1 MLLGLELEMGI
12 EWRRCSSRSG
22 RRRGVESSTRMSQ
35 DRDGYIRPTLARART
50 RPAKATGFQAP
61 GQTVPIPTPV
71 TAIAATEAPIPT
83 PNSSR
88 ADTPAIDRRPHRR
101 RRNTAERLEPFCTY
115 QSLRKKGTRYAKSI
129 LTKFIL
135 TTRDCVACVPF
146 EPLIRRLTGVEGLK
160 VRLSRPLQN

>member
-1 MLLGLELEMGI
+1 MLLGFELEMEI

-50 RPAKATGFQAP
+50 RPAKAAGFQAP
-61 GQTVPIPTPV
+61 GQTAPIPTPV
-71 TAIAATEAPIPT
+71 TAIATTEVPIPT

-101 RRNTAERLEPFCTY
+101 QRNATQHSRTSRTFLYLPISKKKREHVT
-115 QSLRKKGTRYAKSI
+115 QSQS
-129 LTKFIL
+129 
-135 TTRDCVACVPF
+135 
-146 EPLIRRLTGVEGLK
+146 
-160 VRLSRPLQN
+160 

>member
-1 MLLGLELEMGI
+1 MLLGFELEMGI

-35 DRDGYIRPTLARART
+35 DRDGYIRPTLTRART
-50 RPAKATGFQAP
+50 RPAKAAGFQAP

-71 TAIAATEAPIPT
+71 TAIATTEAPIPT

-101 RRNTAERLEPFCTY
+101 QRNTAERLEPLY
-115 QSLRKKGTRYAKSI
+115 LPISKKKGTRYAKSI

-135 TTRDCVACVPF
+135 TTRDCVAWVLF